1 MPTDEEKTYVT
12 RDEDGRW
19 ICVWRKPDKG
29 VMPPHKMSDCDMVV
43 WQRVDIENVDFYCAD
58 DFKKKFGTTIRS
70 GNKRCV
76 WFSKKLLNNED
87 YKLFSDDPN
96 RKK

>member
-29 VMPPHKMSDCDMVV
+29 TMSPHKLQDCDMVV
-43 WQRVDIENVDFYCAD
+43 WQRVDIENVDFYCYE
-58 DFKKKFGTTIRS
+58 DFEKKFKTKISPKR
-70 GNKRCV
+70 KRCV
-76 WFSKKLLNNED
+76 YFPKKLLNNED
-87 YKLFSDDPN
+87 YKIFSDDPK